1 LFSIKTMSHSYRSE
15 VPQGIELDDGI
26 RAFFEEFYK
35 TSDTPDAHDKYADSL
50 TADAD
55 FIMASKKAKGRDEI
69 LAIRKGMWA
78 TVASR
83 LHTPVKI
90 FPFGSGADELMLYGT
105 VKYVLKD
112 ERKAEVEWAG
122 RAKMTKVDGQ
132 WKMSFYQV
140 YLDTA
145 AMQNAK

>member
-1 LFSIKTMSHSYRSE
+1 MSTQHSYQSAL
-15 VPQGIELDDGI
+15 PPGINLDDGI
-26 RAFFEEFYK
+26 RAFFETFYK
-35 TSDTPDAHDKYADSL
+35 TSDTPDAHDAYADSF
-50 TADAD
+50 TEDAD
-55 FIMASKKAKGRDEI
+55 FVMASKRARGREEI
-69 LAIRKGMWA
+69 LAIREGMWT
-78 TVASR
+78 TVSSR

-112 ERKAEVEWAG
+112 GRGTEVEWAA
-122 RAKMTKVDGQ
+122 RAKMAKVEGE
-132 WKMSFYQV
+132 WKMAFYQV